1 VRSRYGVLLLAI
13 AVLAVALSV
22 LARLAPHGSR
32 TERAAGAPVSAP
44 VVSLALDACDS
55 TVVPESAQV
64 PKDHR
69 VRLTVTNRGRTP
81 ARLVLSGYE
90 DRLSIPPLPPGAA
103 WSGEFLADRPGEDF
117 AWILAGQPAGRLTV
131 TGSHLVEGHQ

>member
-1 VRSRYGVLLLAI
+1 MP
-13 AVLAVALSV
+13 AVA
-22 LARLAPHGSR
+22 
-32 TERAAGAPVSAP
+32 
-44 VVSLALDACDS
+44 LALDACDT

-69 VRLTVTNRGRTP
+69 VRLTVRNRGTTP

-90 DRLSIPPLPPGAA
+90 DRLSIPQLPPGAA

-117 AWILAGQPAGRLTV
+117 AWMLAGQPAGRLTV
-131 TGSHLVEGHQ
+131 TGSHLVEGHR

>member
-1 VRSRYGVLLLAI
+1 MSSRYSALLLGI

-22 LARLAPHGSR
+22 IARLAPHGSH
-32 TERAAGAPVSAP
+32 GAPGAAAPAPAP
-44 VVSLALDACDS
+44 VVALALDARDS
-55 TVVPESAQV
+55 TVVPGSAQV

-69 VRLTVTNRGRTP
+69 VQLTVTNRGATL

-117 AWILAGQPAGRLTV
+117 AWMLSGQPAGRLTV
-131 TGSHLVEGHQ
+131 TGSHLVEGHR